1 MIRVALAVSAAVLG
15 LASCKPMSA
24 TSTPTAAGNAPQ
36 AAAGGSSGLTKVHD
50 PGNVTGTLH
59 GHCAYRDHDQLPDPR
74 CTPGSVDPSITQA
87 TIGSTICRSGYTKT
101 VRPPEQQTEQF
112 KFDEAYPAYG
122 IPRSETTELDHLVSL
137 ELGGSNDATNLWPE
151 SPPTPNPK
159 DKVENA
165 LNAAVCDGR
174 VKLAAAQ
181 QAIASDWLTAEAK
194 LGLSGSIASSGNS
207 GNSGNSGTSASG
219 TGNSG
224 GSPWCTARAS
234 YDAKYGDYDISVHSN
249 QPSHPVTAKASNG
262 KSRSYHTDSSGSAV
276 VYLSAGHGDTVRVS
290 VGAASCT
297 TKT

>member
-15 LASCKPMSA
+15 LASCKPLSATA
-24 TSTPTAAGNAPQ
+24 TSTATGNAPQ
-36 AAAGGSSGLTKVHD
+36 AAAGSSSLTKVHD

-87 TIGSTICRSGYTKT
+87 NIGSTICRSGYTKT
-101 VRPPEQQTEQF
+101 VRPPESQTEQF
-112 KFDEAYPAYG
+112 KFDVAYPAYG
-122 IPRSETTELDHLVSL
+122 TPKSEATELDHLVSL

-194 LGLSGSIASSGNS
+194 LGLSGSSAS
-207 GNSGNSGTSASG
+207 SGTSA
-219 TGNSG
+219 
-224 GSPWCTARAS
+224 WCTA
-234 YDAKYGDYDISVHSN
+234 
-249 QPSHPVTAKASNG
+249 
-262 KSRSYHTDSSGSAV
+262 
-276 VYLSAGHGDTVRVS
+276 RVS